1 MLGLPPFLSP
11 PCLGICKS
19 APLCLGPV
27 CSLQSAGWASH
38 LNRYQCWDCLDLAA
52 LDHEAGGKYMLSFL
66 YLLTVSYV
74 LLFNSE
80 PINYHIFI
88 SIFTSYS
95 VLIWLCK
102 TWQSGYRLL
111 QCGRGPGLHRCSV
124 WSLEPRPV
132 SWCTGCSRHSL
143 SHLRNITCCSFQK
156 RLDICTTH
164 FESWEDRFL

>member
-1 MLGLPPFLSP
+1 MLGLSRLGSSGPWSRGQIYVEFPLPF
-11 PCLGICKS
+11 
-19 APLCLGPV
+19 
-27 CSLQSAGWASH
+27 
-38 LNRYQCWDCLDLAA
+38 NRMY
-52 LDHEAGGKYMLSFL
+52 
-66 YLLTVSYV
+66 YV
-74 LLFNSE
+74 LFNSE

-124 WSLEPRPV
+124 WSLRPRPV
-132 SWCTGCSRHSL
+132 LWCTGCSRHSL

-156 RLDICTTH
+156 RLDIYTLCVLRRQVPVDNRKFSPATVFIEYLKISQTK
-164 FESWEDRFL
+164 F